1 MRRAKIV
8 ATLGPATRSPEAIK
22 RLIQAGTNVV
32 RVNLSH
38 GDVGDHEKA
47 VRLVRAIADE
57 LKTPVGV
64 LADLQGPKIRT
75 GTFAKGQVDLI
86 KGNKFTI
93 TTQPVKGDE
102 NVVSTTYAGLPKDV
116 RVGDFILLDDGRL
129 KLEVVE
135 SLDHEVVTEVIHGG
149 VLSNNKGINLPGVA
163 VGVPALSEKD
173 TEDLRWALKAGCD
186 WVALSF
192 VRRGSDVEPVREI
205 MAEVGVSTP
214 VIAKIE
220 KPQAVAQL
228 EQIIESFDA
237 IMIARGDL
245 GIETPLEQLPLLQKR
260 AINLARLA
268 AKPVIVATQML
279 ESMLK
284 SPQPSRSDVSDI
296 ANAVLDGADA
306 LMLSGE
312 TSVGEFADQAVAT
325 MARIIEHVEE
335 STLSQRSELG
345 ISANTST
352 ERAVTRAAVQVA
364 KSVGATYLAT
374 FTETGRAAQ
383 YVAMHRSPTPLLAF
397 TPDPKTLNRL
407 TLVWGCDPQLTETVD
422 HTDDMVEQVD
432 AWLLANQVLRQGEL
446 VVLVAGVPPGVPGTT
461 NGMRVHRVG
470 TGRAEGYQ
478 S

>member
-1 MRRAKIV
+1 
-8 ATLGPATRSPEAIK
+8 
-22 RLIQAGTNVV
+22 
-32 RVNLSH
+32 
-38 GDVGDHEKA
+38 VGDHEEA

-75 GTFAKGQVDLI
+75 GTFAKGQVHLI

-173 TEDLRWALKAGCD
+173 TEDLKWALKAGCD

-205 MAEVGVSTP
+205 MAEVGVSAP

-345 ISANTST
+345 MSTNTST